1 MVKELETL
9 EKLISFA
16 FVMSE
21 NMVGLTKGNYDEN
34 QFIKKTYEYLH
45 KYNVDLNSKLE
56 LKKSLQRLESI
67 DNASPSEA
75 LECLEHIKKD
85 DFNMIL
91 TSYPPIPAYNGITK
105 DEMFNKI
112 EQALLK
118 MQEKEKQYLKWEDLE
133 FNLEKQMMTVLLNG
147 TKYTLILGR
156 NSHFDKLAFLR
167 NGEINYYFLEADKQF
182 FNDLRLER
190 VEE

>member
-1 MVKELETL
+1 MNKELETL

-67 DNASPSEA
+67 DNANPSEA
-75 LECLEHIKKD
+75 LEYIENKLKDLEYVAKQNDNEYLLSKYIPSEKFATIKQALIKAQE
-85 DFNMIL
+85 NTRSEEIL
-91 TSYPPIPAYNGITK
+91 QKYYQEGITL
-105 DEMFNKI
+105 DSVRE
-112 EQALLK
+112 LK
-118 MQEKEKQYLKWEDLE
+118 KENEVLKE
-133 FNLEKQMMTVLLNG
+133 
-147 TKYTLILGR
+147 ILK
-156 NSHFDKLAFLR
+156 SFFDRGYPLH
-167 NGEINYYFLEADKQF
+167 
-182 FNDLRLER
+182 
-190 VEE
+190 